1 MIIMAMYIITVK
13 LCDIKY
19 GTAGKLVPFSRKK
32 VDFFHTL
39 IKIPLTLQRMRAIS
53 SH

>member
-13 LCDIKY
+13 LCDIKN
-19 GTAGKLVPFSRKK
+19 GTAGKLVLFFAKK
-32 VDFFHTL
+32 KITFFPTL
-39 IKIPLTLQRMRAIS
+39 IKIPLTLQGAIS

>member
-13 LCDIKY
+13 LCDIKN
-19 GTAGKLVPFSRKK
+19 GTAGKLVPFFREKENH
-32 VDFFHTL
+32 FFYHTL
-39 IKIPLTLQRMRAIS
+39 IKIPLTLQRAIS